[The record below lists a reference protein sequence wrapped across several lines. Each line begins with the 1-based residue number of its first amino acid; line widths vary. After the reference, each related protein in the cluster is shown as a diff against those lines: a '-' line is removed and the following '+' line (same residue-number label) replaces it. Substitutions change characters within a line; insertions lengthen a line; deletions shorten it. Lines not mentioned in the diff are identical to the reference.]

1 MENEELVQQ
10 IQAGVD
16 VNSNL
21 EQLYLQNRSFIF
33 QLASKYSGYVE
44 IDDLMQ
50 EGYLGLYKA
59 ANEYITGKGTKFITY
74 AAYWIEQYM
83 RRYCE
88 NHSSSK
94 RISAY
99 MLARIS
105 KYKQFLSTCK
115 SQNKEPTEAEVCTE
129 LNISIQQ
136 LKALKKTM
144 QEANSVSLQTPID
157 GKDNISMEDT
167 IPDPSNMEEDV
178 TKRLTQEYFD
188 TLLWNIVD
196 ELNENESKVISGYY
210 RYSKT
215 LEELGKELHLSGSR
229 IAQIKNKAL
238 NILRCNREV
247 EKIASFYGCAVS
259 SNYKCGLRSF
269 RAHGSSTENIAL
281 ARIERDE
288 KILSLEQEIQK
299 KKAEIQQTLNIDE
312 LFSSVVNFAS
322 Q

>member
-59 ANEYITGKGTKFITY
+59 ANEYITGKGAKFITY
-74 AAYWIEQYM
+74 AGYWVEQYM

-105 KYKQFLSTCK
+105 KYKQFLSTYGSRSLHGVEHFNTTVERFEKNNTGSKLCK
-115 SQNKEPTEAEVCTE
+115 S
-129 LNISIQQ
+129 
-136 LKALKKTM
+136 
-144 QEANSVSLQTPID
+144 ANSD
-157 GKDNISMEDT
+157 
-167 IPDPSNMEEDV
+167 
-178 TKRLTQEYFD
+178 
-188 TLLWNIVD
+188 
-196 ELNENESKVISGYY
+196 
-210 RYSKT
+210 
-215 LEELGKELHLSGSR
+215 
-229 IAQIKNKAL
+229 
-238 NILRCNREV
+238 
-247 EKIASFYGCAVS
+247 
-259 SNYKCGLRSF
+259 
-269 RAHGSSTENIAL
+269 
-281 ARIERDE
+281 
-288 KILSLEQEIQK
+288 
-299 KKAEIQQTLNIDE
+299 
-312 LFSSVVNFAS
+312 
-322 Q
+322 